1 LSERVLRDVL
11 RLGASCQDAPVATA
25 TGWVDVRALKQKRQA
40 AVSDSVKPASSPRGD
55 NPTRIEAA
63 PEPPKQVQPD
73 LSNLLG
79 RQVGNYVLER
89 PLAQGGM
96 ARVFVARHPH
106 LGREVAV
113 KFLNP
118 ELSGDIELDQRFLQ
132 EAKVMAGLRHPNIVE
147 IYDFGKLDHRS
158 YYTMELLR
166 GTDLGSVMDQK
177 RRFVPEDALQH
188 LTQICAALEAAHQ
201 VGVVHRDLKP
211 ANVFVLDEHVLHLKL
226 MDFGIA
232 KIQQQ
237 QQGHQGTLHGQI
249 LGTPTHMSPEQA
261 LGLAER
267 ITPRTDLY
275 AFGVIA
281 YEMLT
286 GQLPFSSNSEFIL
299 MTMHVRDPVPPL
311 RSIAPEVPKR
321 LAQVVEQCLAKDPA
335 QRPES
340 AHALSQQL
348 HEALGKRR
356 SLKPKQS
363 TPKQPRVRASS
374 PAAAPK
380 AEGAAKPDAAA
391 KAAAQKLAAHKQAA
405 PQKPAPQQ
413 PKAVA
418 AAQRPATAKKSGV
431 SVAPRPA
438 AAPAGADASPP
449 KNTHVVSPVT
459 ALASSASAANDTSA
473 SRTIV
478 DARAPDGPESLEPTG
493 DELESA
499 PDPNAP
505 PPPLLSEQLEDPEE
519 KGKPIALSAADGKVL
534 DKLLRRMQ
542 KRTDFPAFLNNVTE
556 ISTKAD
562 ADGSYSPIQ
571 LSESILKDF
580 GLTAKLLRMANTLFA
595 SRFGGKVFSVKQ
607 AVVIL
612 GFDSVRSIAL
622 GVCVFK
628 MPGQKPAAAGKA
640 LKATQ
645 GPFHEELAESA
656 VSALVSGEI
665 ARVLAH
671 RVGIRDSELAMTCA
685 MFKNLGHQLLMEYLP
700 DEYGQIQKLRTEQNM
715 SLPAASM
722 RVLATSTQKLGL
734 GVAQRWNLP
743 PRLQAGMAANPA
755 PGDRLDREEQ
765 KLSALGTLA
774 NDLCYIVTT
783 GERHDWQK
791 SVELLIERN
800 KALLVLESKEITGL
814 LGIVCKS
821 FEDRYAALF
830 GPYAKRCRFLRNAR
844 TLSGEDETVL
854 PSIKP
859 LSEEEIE
866 QLNRTTE
873 TLTERVKQR
882 SDPKVMLTDALAA
895 LAEALVAPRLILMMV
910 TKDRQS
916 LVVGAAL
923 GDDAMAL
930 SKHFVLPVTHKPD
943 VFWAAQRSG
952 KGIVIRDALGP
963 SSMRR
968 VPQQYYEALG
978 SSAFALYPCVSR
990 GYQTALLLCDA
1001 DFPDRL
1007 PLNDRVMAT
1016 APLRELIAKIAER
1029 LASI

>member
-1 LSERVLRDVL
+1 
-11 RLGASCQDAPVATA
+11 
-25 TGWVDVRALKQKRQA
+25 
-40 AVSDSVKPASSPRGD
+40 
-55 NPTRIEAA
+55 
-63 PEPPKQVQPD
+63 
-73 LSNLLG
+73 LG

-158 YYTMELLR
+158 YYTMELLH
-166 GTDLGSVMDQK
+166 GTDLGTVMDRKQ
-177 RRFVPEDALQH
+177 RFAPEDALQY

-211 ANVFVLDEHVLHLKL
+211 ANVFVLEEQSLHLKL

-281 YEMLT
+281 YEMLA
-286 GQLPFSSNSEFIL
+286 GRLPFSSNSEFIL

-311 RSIAPEVPKR
+311 RTVAPDVPKR
-321 LAQVVEQCLAKDPA
+321 LAQVVERCLAKDPA

-340 AHALSQQL
+340 AQALSTQL
-348 HEALGKRR
+348 IEALRGRKPSRPAAARSSGANMPAVQAPEAQEKRR
-356 SLKPKQS
+356 SSSPKPGTSKHPRARRS
-363 TPKQPRVRASS
+363 T

-380 AEGAAKPDAAA
+380 PEVHRGEAAHKLDAA
-391 KAAAQKLAAHKQAA
+391 KAASLKAATSAKVAA
-405 PQKPAPQQ
+405 P
-413 PKAVA
+413 
-418 AAQRPATAKKSGV
+418 AQRPAMPPKPKSGV

-438 AAPAGADASPP
+438 DNARHAEASPP
-449 KNTHVVSPVT
+449 KSARQGVASTILTPGTPV
-459 ALASSASAANDTSA
+459 AANDTSG
-473 SRTIV
+473 SRTLI
-478 DARAPDGPESLEPTG
+478 DARPADASLELL
-493 DELESA
+493 ELPPSSEHIE
-499 PDPNAP
+499 PPRDPNAP
-505 PPPLLSEQLEDPEE
+505 PPPLLSDINEDPEE
-519 KGKPIALSAADGKVL
+519 RGKPITLSAGDGKVL

-542 KRTDFPAFLNNVTE
+542 KRADFPAFLNNVTE

-628 MPGQKPAAAGKA
+628 MPGQKPAAAGKT

-645 GPFHEELAESA
+645 GPFHEELAEAA

-685 MFKNLGHQLLMEYLP
+685 MFRNLGQQLLMEYLP
-700 DEYGQIQKLRTEQNM
+700 EEYGQIRKLIGEQNM
-715 SLPAASM
+715 SLPGASM
-722 RVLATSTQKLGL
+722 RVLGTSSQKLGL
-734 GVAQRWNLP
+734 GIAQRWNLP
-743 PRLQAGMAANPA
+743 ARLQAGMAANPA
-755 PGDRLDREEQ
+755 PGERVDREEL
-765 KLSALGTLA
+765 KLSALGALA
-774 NDLCYIVTT
+774 NDLCHIVTT

-800 KALLVLESKEITGL
+800 KNLLVLESKEITGL
-814 LGIVCKS
+814 LGVVCKS
-821 FEDRYAALF
+821 FEERYAALF
-830 GPYAKRCRFLRNAR
+830 GPYSKNSRFLKNAR
-844 TLSGEDETVL
+844 SLSGEDMAAP

-859 LSEEEIE
+859 LSEEEVE
-866 QLNRTTE
+866 QLNKTTE
-873 TLTERVKQR
+873 VLTERVKMR

-895 LAEALVAPRLILMMV
+895 LAETLLAPRLILLMV

-923 GDDAMAL
+923 GDDALAL

-943 VFWAAQRSG
+943 VFWTAQRSG
-952 KGIVIRDALGP
+952 KGVVIRDALGP
-963 SSMRR
+963 SAMRR

-978 SSAFALYPCVSR
+978 SSAFAIYPCVSR

-1001 DFPDRL
+1001 DFADRL
-1007 PLNDRVMAT
+1007 PLNDRVTAT
-1016 APLRELIAKIAER
+1016 TPLRELIAKIAER
-1029 LASI
+1029 LVSM

>member
-1 LSERVLRDVL
+1 M
-11 RLGASCQDAPVATA
+11 
-25 TGWVDVRALKQKRQA
+25 RALKRKRGA
-40 AVSDSVKPASSPRGD
+40 AVSDDVKPAPSPRGD

-63 PEPPKQVQPD
+63 PEPAPLVQPD

-79 RQVGNYVLER
+79 RQVGNYVIER

-96 ARVFVARHPH
+96 AKVFVARHPH

-177 RRFVPEDALQH
+177 RRFEPEDALQH

-211 ANVFVLDEHVLHLKL
+211 ANVFVLDEQVLHLKL

-321 LAQVVEQCLAKDPA
+321 VAQVVEQCLAKDPA

-340 AHALSQQL
+340 AQILSQQL
-348 HEALGKRR
+348 YEALGKRR
-356 SLKPKQS
+356 SLKPKPS
-363 TPKQPRVRASS
+363 NPKQPRVRASS

-380 AEGAAKPDAAA
+380 AEGAAKADAAA
-391 KAAAQKLAAHKQAA
+391 RAAAQKQVAQKQAA
-405 PQKPAPQQ
+405 PQKLAPQQ
-413 PKAVA
+413 KA
-418 AAQRPATAKKSGV
+418 AAPAQKPAAAKKSGV
-431 SVAPRPA
+431 SVAPRPVDK
-438 AAPAGADASPP
+438 AGSADVSLPR
-449 KNTHVVSPVT
+449 NTHVASPGT
-459 ALASSASAANDTSA
+459 PSLASSARAANDTSV
-473 SRTIV
+473 SRTVV
-478 DARAPDGPESLEPTG
+478 DARALEGPPETLEQSSS
-493 DELESA
+493 DEPEVVR
-499 PDPNAP
+499 DPNAP
-505 PPPLLSEQLEDPEE
+505 PPPLLSEQIEDPEE
-519 KGKPIALSAADGKVL
+519 KGKPIALSANDGKVL

-628 MPGQKPAAAGKA
+628 MPGQKPAAGGKS
-640 LKATQ
+640 LKTTQ

-700 DEYGQIQKLRTEQNM
+700 DEYTQIQKLRNEQGM

-743 PRLQAGMAANPA
+743 PRLQAGMASNPA

-774 NDLCYIVTT
+774 NDLCHIVTT

-830 GPYAKRCRFLRNAR
+830 GAYSKRCRFLKNAR
-844 TLSGEDETVL
+844 TLSGEDEAAP

-859 LSEEEIE
+859 LSQEEIE

-1007 PLNDRVMAT
+1007 PLNDRVTAT